1 MVFHE
6 KSALC
11 FVQRAF
17 LFYPKLGGVYMTQKM
32 NQFGTTTQLLHA
44 GQTPDPTT
52 GSRAVPIYQT
62 TSYVFE
68 DADHAERLFSLQEP
82 GNIYSRIMNPT
93 VDAFEKRM
101 AILEDGVGALG
112 TSSGMA
118 AITMTILN
126 IAQAGDEIVAASNLY
141 GGTYNLFAV
150 TLPKYGID
158 VHFVDISK
166 PEEVRKAIT
175 GKTKAVFAET
185 IGNPSLHVL
194 DFEAISDVAHEAH
207 VPLIID
213 NTFGSPA
220 NCKPLQHGADIVIHS
235 ATKWIGGHGTTIGGV
250 VIDGGR
256 FTWNKEKFPG
266 FHEPDSSYGGLVY
279 GRDLGDLAFIMKL
292 RVQLMRDI
300 GACLSPFNAFQ
311 LLQGLETLSLRMKKH
326 QENAMEIAKKLQEHP
341 AVKWVSYPGLE
352 GHSAHELGKKYLENG
367 FGAVVNFGIEGGL
380 KAGRDLISHV
390 NLWSHVANV
399 GDAKSLIIHPASTTH
414 LQLSKEELMT
424 TGTTE
429 DLVRLSVG
437 LEDFKDIYEDLN
449 QALSLATGKKDDTD
463 LDINAQILEE
473 AKSSAIEHTEQGP
486 RRKVILFLGGE
497 VEGNEKVKSWGRLG
511 YRLIPSS
518 LDEPNLK
525 VDYVFV
531 ISNVNADLVAEMIE
545 KVSPDA
551 IFTDNEQITQTL
563 LKSIERTN
571 VLTV

>member
-1 MVFHE
+1 M
-6 KSALC
+6 A
-11 FVQRAF
+11 
-17 LFYPKLGGVYMTQKM
+17 QKV

-44 GQTPDPTT
+44 GQAPDPTT

-62 TSYVFE
+62 TSYVFD

-112 TSSGMA
+112 TASGMS
-118 AITMTILN
+118 AITLSILN
-126 IAQAGDEIVAASNLY
+126 IAHAGDEIVAASNLY

-150 TLPKYGID
+150 TLPKYGIN
-158 VHFVDISK
+158 VHFVDITN
-166 PEEVRKAIT
+166 PDEVRKAIT
-175 GKTKAVFAET
+175 PKTKAVFAET

-194 DFEAISDVAHEAH
+194 DFEAISDVAHAANI
-207 VPLIID
+207 PLIID

-266 FHEPDSSYGGLVY
+266 FHEPDNSYGGLVY
-279 GRDLGDLAFIMKL
+279 ARDLGDLAFILKL

-326 QENAMEIAKKLQEHP
+326 QENAMEIAKVLQEHP

-352 GHSAHELGKKYLENG
+352 GHPANGLGRKYLKNG
-367 FGAVVNFGIEGGL
+367 FGAVVNFGIEGGIE
-380 KAGRDLISHV
+380 AGKDLIRHV
-390 NLWSHVANV
+390 KLWSHVANV

-414 LQLSKEELMT
+414 LQLSKEELIT
-424 TGTTE
+424 TGVTE

-449 QALSLATGKKDDTD
+449 QALSQATGKIDGGTADTND
-463 LDINAQILEE
+463 QIIDQ
-473 AKSSAIEHTEQGP
+473 ARSSAIEHTEQGP

-497 VEGNEKVKSWGRLG
+497 VEGNEQLKSWGRLG

-518 LDEPNLK
+518 ADVSDLK

-531 ISNVNADLVAEMIE
+531 VSGVDAS
-545 KVSPDA
+545 KVSEILDTVSPEA
-551 IFTDNEQITQTL
+551 IFTENDQVTHTL
-563 LKSIERTN
+563 LESINGTS

>member
-1 MVFHE
+1 MKRKV
-6 KSALC
+6 
-11 FVQRAF
+11 
-17 LFYPKLGGVYMTQKM
+17 
-32 NQFGTTTQLLHA
+32 NQFGTTTQLLHG
-44 GQTPDPTT
+44 GQVPDPTT

-101 AILEDGVGALG
+101 AILEDGIGALG
-112 TSSGMA
+112 TASGMS
-118 AITMTILN
+118 AITLTILN
-126 IAQAGDEIVAASNLY
+126 IAHAGDEIVAASNLY

-150 TLPKYGID
+150 TLPKYGIN
-158 VHFVDISK
+158 VHFVDITK
-166 PEEVRKAIT
+166 PDEVRKVVT
-175 GKTKAVFAET
+175 PKTKAVFAET

-194 DFEAISDVAHEAH
+194 DFEAISDVAHEADI
-207 VPLIID
+207 PLIID

-266 FHEPDSSYGGLVY
+266 FHEPDNSYGGLVY
-279 GRDLGDLAFIMKL
+279 ARDLGDLAFILKL
-292 RVQLMRDI
+292 RVQLMRDF

-326 QENAMEIAKKLQEHP
+326 QENAMEIAKKLQKHP

-352 GHSAHELGKKYLENG
+352 DHSAHELGKKYLENG
-367 FGAVVNFGIEGGL
+367 FGAVVNFGIEGGIE
-380 KAGRDLISHV
+380 AGKDLIRHV
-390 NLWSHVANV
+390 KLWSHVANV

-414 LQLSKEELMT
+414 LQLSKEELIT
-424 TGTTE
+424 TGVTE

-437 LEDFKDIYEDLN
+437 LEDFKDIYEDIN
-449 QALSLATGKKDDTD
+449 QALSQATGKRDDGTVD
-463 LDINAQILEE
+463 TNDQIIEQ
-473 AKSSAIEHTEQGP
+473 ARNSAIEHTEQGA
-486 RRKVILFLGGE
+486 RRKVILYVGGE
-497 VEGNEKVKSWGRLG
+497 IEDNPKIKSWGRLG

-531 ISNVNADLVAEMIE
+531 SSKVDAG
-545 KVSPDA
+545 KVSKIVETVNPEA
-551 IFTDNEQITQTL
+551 IFTENEQDTQSL
-563 LKSIERTN
+563 QQSIKGTN
-571 VLTV
+571 ILTV